1 MNNSTL
7 GNILIEKTWEDEL
20 IFEVR
25 LSVESK
31 YVNAWQTCYFDSVS
45 LDKLCYF
52 ISTINNL
59 RVSE

>member
-25 LSVESK
+25 LNVESK

-45 LDKLCYF
+45 
-52 ISTINNL
+52 
-59 RVSE
+59 